1 MRDPNSV
8 RSGSSDQDPPD
19 GDLSRRARGR
29 WGEDL
34 AAREYRRRGFELL
47 ARNWSCPLGELDLVL
62 RRERLIVFCEVKA
75 RRTASHGGPL
85 AAVDERKRVRVRRLA
100 AAWLAAHD
108 VHGVDV
114 RFDVAAITGVR
125 LEIVES
131 AF

>member
-1 MRDPNSV
+1 MREPRHPSE
-8 RSGSSDQDPPD
+8 PD
-19 GDLSRRARGR
+19 LARQARGR

-34 AAREYRRRGFELL
+34 AARHYQRTGFEVI
-47 ARNWSCPLGELDLVL
+47 ARNWSCPMGEIDLVL
-62 RRERLIVFCEVKA
+62 RRDRLVVFCEVKA

-85 AAVDERKRVRVRRLA
+85 AAVDERKRLRLRRSA
-100 AAWLAAHD
+100 AAWLATHG

>member
-1 MRDPNSV
+1 MREPTHHAT
-8 RSGSSDQDPPD
+8 GPD
-19 GDLSRRARGR
+19 LARQARGR

-34 AAREYRRRGFELL
+34 AARHYRRCGFEVI
-47 ARNWSCPLGELDLVL
+47 ARNWSCPIGELDLVL
-62 RRERLIVFCEVKA
+62 RRDRLVVFCEVKA
-75 RRTASHGGPL
+75 RRTASHGGPI
-85 AAVDERKRVRVRRLA
+85 AAVDERKRLRLRRLA
-100 AAWLAAHD
+100 AAWLATHG